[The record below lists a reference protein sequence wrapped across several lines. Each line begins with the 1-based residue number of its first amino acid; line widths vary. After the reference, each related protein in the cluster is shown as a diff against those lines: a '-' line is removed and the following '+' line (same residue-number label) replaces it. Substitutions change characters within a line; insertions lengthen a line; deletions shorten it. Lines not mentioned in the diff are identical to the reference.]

1 MLRNNVG
8 LDRVRYT
15 SILFMPIRYLVL
27 DEADRML
34 DMGFEQDVR
43 RILGYLTEDSIL
55 LDDFADLVPR
65 QTLMFSATF
74 PKSVRSLARDFM
86 ADDYVFVRVGRVGS
100 TTDNITQRVSLLTMA
115 NKRSFKLRISIRN
128 ND

>member
-15 SILFMPIRYLVL
+15 SIIFMLIRYLVL

-55 LDDFADLVPR
+55 PR
-65 QTLMFSATF
+65 
-74 PKSVRSLARDFM
+74 
-86 ADDYVFVRVGRVGS
+86 
-100 TTDNITQRVSLLTMA
+100 
-115 NKRSFKLRISIRN
+115 
-128 ND
+128 